1 MEKSYALTE
10 HEVFTRE
17 FLTLYKQN
25 PILWQQKHPQ
35 YRNRSLRSE
44 AYATIVKKCQE
55 FNPEA
60 DEDFVRMKIDSM
72 RSTFRKERKKVL
84 QSKATATNPEDV
96 YKPSLWYYDLLLFT
110 AGEEAE
116 NEAMNE
122 TDEVL
127 SPEDGNLVKI
137 PFWSREYSAILINF
151 YKSYPCLYSMSHPHY
166 KNKKKRNDAVKK
178 ITEKLMEATGK
189 YFHTSD
195 VRRKIS
201 LIRGQFLY
209 EYKKI
214 KNSESRGENYKPT
227 LWCFEMLSFLNEE
240 YANKNKVAT
249 KKAERRMNLRPK
261 VKRKNSSSDDS
272 DEEMNVKKE
281 SDSSL
286 SSESVQIEPKEE
298 DEDQFD
304 TTGKSLA
311 RILREMTDEQRIF
324 ANKIIR
330 EVMYHGQ
337 MEHLTA
343 SSRFSLD
350 GS

>member
-1 MEKSYALTE
+1 
-10 HEVFTRE
+10 
-17 FLTLYKQN
+17 
-25 PILWQQKHPQ
+25 
-35 YRNRSLRSE
+35 
-44 AYATIVKKCQE
+44 
-55 FNPEA
+55 
-60 DEDFVRMKIDSM
+60 MKIDSM

-84 QSKATATNPEDV
+84 QSKETATKPEDV

-110 AGEEAE
+110 AGEDAE
-116 NEAMNE
+116 SESMNDLKAE
-122 TDEVL
+122 EVL
-127 SPEDGNLVKI
+127 SAGSNPEDGNSVKI

-151 YKSYPCLYSMSHPHY
+151 YKSYPCLYSMLHPHY
-166 KNKKKRNDAVKK
+166 KNKKKREDAVKK

-189 YFHTSD
+189 YFHSSD

-214 KNSESRGENYKPT
+214 KNSESKGDNYKPS
-227 LWCFEMLSFLNEE
+227 LWCFDMLSFLHEE
-240 YANKNKVAT
+240 YANKNKIAV
-249 KKAERRMNLRPK
+249 KKTERRMNLRPK
-261 VKRKNSSSDDS
+261 IKRKNISSEDS
-272 DEEMNVKKE
+272 DEDMNIKKE

-286 SSESVQIEPKEE
+286 SSESIHPEIKETD
-298 DEDQFD
+298 DEDLFD

-311 RILREMTDEQRIF
+311 RILREMTDEQRTF

-337 MEHLTA
+337 MEHLTS